1 MFLLFPAC
9 AEPTDEQAEAPTL
22 QWLSP
27 SDGER
32 VAAGELSC
40 AVILESFSLLDPAK
54 HNDGA
59 PIGYVGITVDA
70 QPVLELGST
79 TFTLSLGVGAHEL
92 GATLYYADGDEVR
105 AKEGALCEEEGCEP
119 IQARVGV
126 QAE

>member
-9 AEPTDEQAEAPTL
+9 TEPIEEEAEAPSL

-27 SDGER
+27 SEGEQ
-32 VAAGELSC
+32 VPAGALSC
-40 AVILESFSLLDPAK
+40 AVILESFSLVDPAK

-79 TFTLSLGVGAHEL
+79 TFTLSLEAGAHAL
-92 GATLYYADGDEVR
+92 GATLYYADGDAVR
-105 AKEGALCEEEGCEP
+105 AKEGALCEEAGCEP
-119 IQARVGV
+119 IQATVRIE
-126 QAE
+126 AE